1 MTAQPSWSVI
11 IFLKYGGLPSCI
23 IQAVLSPNRHIL
35 LKAGENNETIDVFYS
50 GTGDTDNLEFSF
62 LSQVSIPN
70 PNGTN
75 HEGVRARVP
84 LLAFFAD
91 GTKFAAGT
99 DDGVVSVWDVQSK
112 TPLKVF
118 EVDVPEDVLS
128 LPTPYLQFLQFSSG
142 IIRREV
148 LAFIAAVSQ
157 YSYPELPTYLFNKC
171 FLE

>member
-1 MTAQPSWSVI
+1 M
-11 IFLKYGGLPSCI
+11 
-23 IQAVLSPNRHIL
+23 
-35 LKAGENNETIDVFYS
+35 
-50 GTGDTDNLEFSF
+50 
-62 LSQVSIPN
+62 
-70 PNGTN
+70 
-75 HEGVRARVP
+75 P
-84 LLAFFAD
+84 LLAFSAD
-91 GTKFAAGT
+91 GTKFAAGM

-128 LPTPYLQFLQFSSG
+128 LPTPCLQFLQFSSG

-157 YSYPELPTYLFNKC
+157 YSYPELPTYLLNKC